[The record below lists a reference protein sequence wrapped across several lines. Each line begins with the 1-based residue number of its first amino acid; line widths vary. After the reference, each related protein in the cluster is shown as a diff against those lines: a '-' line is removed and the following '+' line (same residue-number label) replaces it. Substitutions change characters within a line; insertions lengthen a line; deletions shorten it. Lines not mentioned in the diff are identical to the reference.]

1 MKQSEW
7 NEGLNNLDSD
17 IIENYVA
24 QKEAYI
30 KKIKKPTMWTRY
42 ISVAAIFCLVFG
54 VLAVSLILNRSDD
67 EPISIPETEAETT
80 KADTEKADN
89 TEEESTQAEAP
100 SETVGGVVTDDVTSE
115 DVSESE
121 SVETTAAGEK
131 ETEEETS
138 EQTTTEET
146 TVTPETENNEP
157 YEIKADDYT
166 LIKNE
171 NGCYLTFDDISKYQ
185 NSSNGSMV
193 AGDIIFGSVK
203 EFKDTVT
210 KGLLTDWQKEIVVRF
225 ENVGDNIQTCDFN
238 NLYEPKLP
246 QGSNA
251 KEVYWNGT
259 AYSYLVMMSDQSFGY
274 VHCYTKEM
282 YDEKFQSKFQNF
294 FNQDTITVTGT
305 EVIDGKEITYY
316 KTSTGVSSYNER
328 YTLTNGNKT
337 VTVDKIF
344 YSSDDTL
351 NRVTLYCTDGF
362 LHYTVTLH
370 KLTENPTDEWLLEF
384 GLKPY
389 IENDHEVM

>member
-1 MKQSEW
+1 MKHTNKLIIMLTAILVVILCLTLIGCQDSE
-7 NEGLNNLDSD
+7 NESVSTDANKSD
-17 IIENYVA
+17 N
-24 QKEAYI
+24 
-30 KKIKKPTMWTRY
+30 T
-42 ISVAAIFCLVFG
+42 LVTT
-54 VLAVSLILNRSDD
+54 
-67 EPISIPETEAETT
+67 ETIVTT
-80 KADTEKADN
+80 KSDTN
-89 TEEESTQAEAP
+89 L
-100 SETVGGVVTDDVTSE
+100 ETDGF
-115 DVSESE
+115 
-121 SVETTAAGEK
+121 
-131 ETEEETS
+131 EETS
-138 EQTTTEET
+138 SAQTTEYIEET
-146 TVTPETENNEP
+146 TVIQETENTESTSMEETSGIQETESETEEL
-157 YEIKADDYT
+157 YEIKVDDYT

-185 NSSNGSMV
+185 NNSSSGSSV
-193 AGDIIFGSVK
+193 LGEIIFGSVK

-210 KGLLTDWQKEIVVRF
+210 KGLLTDWQKEIVARF

-274 VHCYTKEM
+274 VRCYTKEM
-282 YDEKFQSKFQNF
+282 YDEIFQSKYEDF

-351 NRVTLYCTDGF
+351 NRVTLYCTDGS

-370 KLTENPTDEWLLEF
+370 KLTEKPTDEWLLQF

-389 IENDHEVM
+389 IENNHEVM

>member
-1 MKQSEW
+1 MKK
-7 NEGLNNLDSD
+7 LIFL
-17 IIENYVA
+17 
-24 QKEAYI
+24 
-30 KKIKKPTMWTRY
+30 TLLL
-42 ISVAAIFCLVFG
+42 SVALLF
-54 VLAVSLILNRSDD
+54 VSCQGDIDTK
-67 EPISIPETEAETT
+67 TEA
-80 KADTEKADN
+80 
-89 TEEESTQAEAP
+89 
-100 SETVGGVVTDDVTSE
+100 
-115 DVSESE
+115 
-121 SVETTAAGEK
+121 TANN
-131 ETEEETS
+131 EETS
-138 EQTTTEET
+138 IETTETTQMSEETSSVESTSNSEEASSVESISNAEETSSVEDISNTEET
-146 TVTPETENNEP
+146 TLTHETKNDEP
-157 YEIKADDYT
+157 YEIKVDDYT

-185 NSSNGSMV
+185 NNSSSGSSV
-193 AGDIIFGSVK
+193 LGEIIFGSVK

-210 KGLLTDWQKEIVVRF
+210 KGLLTDWQKEIVARF

-274 VHCYTKEM
+274 VRCYTKEM
-282 YDEKFQSKFQNF
+282 YDEIFQSKYEDF

-351 NRVTLYCTDGF
+351 NRVTLYCTDGS

-370 KLTENPTDEWLLEF
+370 KLTEKPTDEWLLEI

>member
-1 MKQSEW
+1 MKQNEW
-7 NEGLNNLDSD
+7 NEGLNNLDRD

-42 ISVAAIFCLVFG
+42 ISIAAAVCLVLG

-67 EPISIPETEAETT
+67 EPITIPETEAETT
-80 KADTEKADN
+80 KADTENAPN
-89 TEEESTQAEAP
+89 TEDEPTQTEAP
-100 SETVGGVVTDDVTSE
+100 SETVGGVVTEVTSE

-121 SVETTAAGEK
+121 SVETTAGEK
-131 ETEEETS
+131 ETDEETS

-157 YEIKADDYT
+157 YEIKVDDYT

-185 NSSNGSMV
+185 NNSSNGSSV
-193 AGDIIFGSVK
+193 LGEIIFGSVK

-210 KGLLTDWQKEIVVRF
+210 KGLLTDWQKEIVSRF

-274 VHCYTKEM
+274 VRCYTKEM
-282 YDEKFQSKFQNF
+282 YDEIFQSKYEDF

-344 YSSDDTL
+344 YSSNML

-370 KLTENPTDEWLLEF
+370 KLTEDPTDEWLLEF